1 MNATEVQYDD
11 VVRSDSDPLDTKQ
24 SKQCKSQS
32 QNGADER
39 KLSLSNNSFK
49 SAARADVTI
58 CSGDAETDGGRQTP
72 FMTSIFVPADKTPE

>member
-1 MNATEVQYDD
+1 MNATEVQYGD

-24 SKQCKSQS
+24 SKQCNS